1 MSTLS
6 HYVNIKNWI
15 LCFLK
20 RQQLTSIKIT
30 KCRNIKI
37 FIKMKDSLVQVKTF
51 EPIPVTFVTERAV
64 EPRTFAV
71 VILPLRVY
79 LHIPSCT

>member
-1 MSTLS
+1 
-6 HYVNIKNWI
+6 
-15 LCFLK
+15 
-20 RQQLTSIKIT
+20 
-30 KCRNIKI
+30 
-37 FIKMKDSLVQVKTF
+37 MKDSLVQVKTF